1 MVPKIVNLG
10 MNLKLTNRDL
20 LGVSAIIIAGCAAFF
35 SVTGLGVLFNST
47 AVMIMASGLEF
58 AKIVLAAHLKKN
70 WAQIEKVL
78 RSYLVI
84 ATILLMLLTSM
95 GIFGY
100 LSNSFQSQS
109 LKLEQADRKETLIK
123 DKININNSEIN
134 RYNTQVSNITTIRN
148 SQEKN
153 YSKLI
158 EKDKFTGRLSNQIN
172 GADNQIK
179 IYSKKIDSL
188 NNSNLVLYQDID
200 SLKNTNLDLEK
211 EVGGFRFVAQSFNI
225 PLKKAVKWFILLIVF
240 VFDPLA
246 IALIIAYNK
255 SYLVEDIVIAENNNS
270 FEEEQKRGRPK
281 KKL

>member
-1 MVPKIVNLG
+1 LVPKIVNLG

-20 LGVSAIIIAGCAAFF
+20 LGLSAIIIAGCAAFF

-58 AKIVLAAHLKKN
+58 AKIVLAAYLKKN

-78 RSYLVI
+78 RAYLVI

-123 DKININNSEIN
+123 DKININNNEIN
-134 RYNTQVSNITTIRN
+134 RYNAQVSNITTIRN
-148 SQEKN
+148 SQENN

-179 IYSKKIDSL
+179 LYSKKIDSL

-200 SLKNTNLDLEK
+200 SLKNTNIDLEK

-255 SYLVEDIVIAENNNS
+255 SLEDDVIAENNNS

>member
-20 LGVSAIIIAGCAAFF
+20 LGLSAIIIAGCAAFF

-58 AKIVLAAHLKKN
+58 AKIVLAAYLKKN

-78 RSYLVI
+78 RAYLVI

-123 DKININNSEIN
+123 DKININNNEIN
-134 RYNTQVSNITTIRN
+134 RYNAQVSNITTIRN
-148 SQEKN
+148 SQENN

-179 IYSKKIDSL
+179 LYSKKIDSL

-200 SLKNTNLDLEK
+200 SLKNTNIDLEK

-255 SYLVEDIVIAENNNS
+255 SLEDDVIAENNNS

>member
-1 MVPKIVNLG
+1 

-20 LGVSAIIIAGCAAFF
+20 LGLSAIIIAGCAAFF

-58 AKIVLAAHLKKN
+58 AKIVLAAYLKKN
-70 WAQIEKVL
+70 WAEIEKVL
-78 RSYLVI
+78 RAYLVI

-100 LSNSFQSQS
+100 LSNSFQSQG

-148 SQEKN
+148 SQENN

-158 EKDKFTGRLSNQIN
+158 EKDKYTGRLSNQIN

-179 IYSKKIDSL
+179 LYSKKLDSL
-188 NNSNLVLYQDID
+188 NNSNIALYQGID

-211 EVGGFRFVAQSFNI
+211 EVGGFRFVAQAFNI
-225 PLKKAVKWFILLIVF
+225 PINKAVKWFILLIVF

-255 SYLVEDIVIAENNNS
+255 SLEDDVIAENNNS

>member
-1 MVPKIVNLG
+1 LVPKIVNLG

-20 LGVSAIIIAGCAAFF
+20 LGLSAIIIAGCAAFF

-58 AKIVLAAHLKKN
+58 AKIVLAAYLKKN
-70 WAQIEKVL
+70 WAEIEKVL
-78 RSYLVI
+78 RAYLVI

-100 LSNSFQSQS
+100 LSNSFQTQS

-148 SQEKN
+148 SQENN

-172 GADNQIK
+172 VADNQIK
-179 IYSKKIDSL
+179 LYSKKIDSL
-188 NNSNLVLYQDID
+188 NNSNLVLYQYID
-200 SLKNTNLDLEK
+200 SLKNTNIDLEK

-255 SYLVEDIVIAENNNS
+255 SNLVEDIVIAENNNS

>member
-1 MVPKIVNLG
+1 MVSKIVNLG

-20 LGVSAIIIAGCAAFF
+20 LGLSAIIIAGCAAFF

-58 AKIVLAAHLKKN
+58 AKIVLAAYLKKN

-78 RSYLVI
+78 RAYLVI

-148 SQEKN
+148 SQENN

-179 IYSKKIDSL
+179 LYSKKIDSL

-200 SLKNTNLDLEK
+200 SLKNTNIDLEK

-255 SYLVEDIVIAENNNS
+255 SLEDDVIAENNNS

>member
-20 LGVSAIIIAGCAAFF
+20 LGLSAIIIAGCAAFF

-58 AKIVLAAHLKKN
+58 AKIVLAAYLKKN

-148 SQEKN
+148 SQENN

-172 GADNQIK
+172 VADNQIK
-179 IYSKKIDSL
+179 LYSKKIDSL
-188 NNSNLVLYQDID
+188 NNSNLVLYQYID
-200 SLKNTNLDLEK
+200 SLKNTNIDLEK

-255 SYLVEDIVIAENNNS
+255 SNLVEDIVIAENNNS

>member
-1 MVPKIVNLG
+1 MVSKIVNLG
-10 MNLKLTNRDL
+10 MNLKMTNRDL
-20 LGVSAIIIAGCAAFF
+20 LGLSAIIIAGCAAFF

-58 AKIVLAAHLKKN
+58 AKIVLAAYLKKN
-70 WAQIEKVL
+70 WAEIEKVL
-78 RSYLVI
+78 RAYLVI

-148 SQEKN
+148 SQENN

-179 IYSKKIDSL
+179 LYSKKLDSL
-188 NNSNLVLYQDID
+188 NNSNIALYQGID
-200 SLKNTNLDLEK
+200 SLKNNNLDLEK
-211 EVGGFRFVAQSFNI
+211 EVGGFRFVAQAFNI

-240 VFDPLA
+240 VFDPLS

-255 SYLVEDIVIAENNNS
+255 SYAEDIVIAENNNS

>member
-1 MVPKIVNLG
+1 LVPKIVNLG

-20 LGVSAIIIAGCAAFF
+20 LGLSAIIIAGCAAFF

-58 AKIVLAAHLKKN
+58 AKIVLAAYLKKN

-148 SQEKN
+148 SQENN

-172 GADNQIK
+172 VADNQIK
-179 IYSKKIDSL
+179 LYSKKIDSL
-188 NNSNLVLYQDID
+188 NNSNLVLYQYID
-200 SLKNTNLDLEK
+200 SLKNTNIDLEK

-255 SYLVEDIVIAENNNS
+255 SNLVEDIVIAENNNS

>member
-1 MVPKIVNLG
+1 
-10 MNLKLTNRDL
+10 
-20 LGVSAIIIAGCAAFF
+20 
-35 SVTGLGVLFNST
+35 
-47 AVMIMASGLEF
+47 MIMASGLEF
-58 AKIVLAAHLKKN
+58 AKIVLAAYLKKN

-148 SQEKN
+148 SQENN

-172 GADNQIK
+172 VADNQIK
-179 IYSKKIDSL
+179 LYSKKIDSL
-188 NNSNLVLYQDID
+188 NNSNLVLYQYID
-200 SLKNTNLDLEK
+200 SLKNTNIDLEK

-255 SYLVEDIVIAENNNS
+255 SNLVEDIVIAENNNS

>member
-20 LGVSAIIIAGCAAFF
+20 LGLSAIIIAGCAAFF

-58 AKIVLAAHLKKN
+58 AKIVLSAYLKKN

-78 RSYLVI
+78 RAYLVI

-148 SQEKN
+148 SQENN

-179 IYSKKIDSL
+179 LYSKKIDSL

-200 SLKNTNLDLEK
+200 SLKNTNIDLEK

-255 SYLVEDIVIAENNNS
+255 SLEDDVIAENNNS

>member
-1 MVPKIVNLG
+1 LVSKIVNLG

-20 LGVSAIIIAGCAAFF
+20 LGLSAIIIAGCAAFF

-58 AKIVLAAHLKKN
+58 AKIVLAAYLKKN

-78 RSYLVI
+78 RAYLVI

-148 SQEKN
+148 SQENN

-179 IYSKKIDSL
+179 LYSKKIDSL

-200 SLKNTNLDLEK
+200 SLKNTNIDLEK

-255 SYLVEDIVIAENNNS
+255 SLEDVIAENNNS

>member
-1 MVPKIVNLG
+1 

-20 LGVSAIIIAGCAAFF
+20 LGLSAIIIAGCAAFF

-58 AKIVLAAHLKKN
+58 AKIVLAAYLKKN
-70 WAQIEKVL
+70 WAEIEKVL
-78 RSYLVI
+78 RAYLVI

-100 LSNSFQSQS
+100 LSNSFQTQS

-148 SQEKN
+148 SQENN

-179 IYSKKIDSL
+179 VYSKKIDSL
-188 NNSNLVLYQDID
+188 NNSNLALYQDID
-200 SLKNTNLDLEK
+200 SLKNTNIDLEK

-255 SYLVEDIVIAENNNS
+255 SLEDDVIAENNNS

-281 KKL
+281 KKI

>member
-1 MVPKIVNLG
+1 MVSKIVNLG

-20 LGVSAIIIAGCAAFF
+20 LGLSAIIIAGCAAFF

-58 AKIVLAAHLKKN
+58 AKIVLAAYLKKN

-78 RSYLVI
+78 RAYLVI

-148 SQEKN
+148 SQENN

-179 IYSKKIDSL
+179 VYSKKIDSL
-188 NNSNLVLYQDID
+188 NNSNLALYQDID
-200 SLKNTNLDLEK
+200 SLKNTNIDLEK

-255 SYLVEDIVIAENNNS
+255 SLEDDVIAENNNS

-281 KKL
+281 KKI

>member
-20 LGVSAIIIAGCAAFF
+20 LGLSAIIIAGCAAFF

-58 AKIVLAAHLKKN
+58 AKIVLAAYLKKN
-70 WAQIEKVL
+70 WAEIEKVL
-78 RSYLVI
+78 RAYLVI

-100 LSNSFQSQS
+100 LSNSFQTQS

-148 SQEKN
+148 SQENN

-172 GADNQIK
+172 VADNQIK
-179 IYSKKIDSL
+179 LYSKKIDSL
-188 NNSNLVLYQDID
+188 NNSNLVLYQYID
-200 SLKNTNLDLEK
+200 SLKNTNIDLEK

-255 SYLVEDIVIAENNNS
+255 SNLVEDIVIAENNNS

>member
-1 MVPKIVNLG
+1 MVSKIVNLG

-20 LGVSAIIIAGCAAFF
+20 LGLSAIIIAGCAAFF

-58 AKIVLAAHLKKN
+58 AKIVLAAYLKKN

-78 RSYLVI
+78 RAYLVI

-148 SQEKN
+148 SQENN

-179 IYSKKIDSL
+179 LYSKKIDSL

-200 SLKNTNLDLEK
+200 SLKNTNIDLEK

-255 SYLVEDIVIAENNNS
+255 SLEDVIAENNNS

>member
-1 MVPKIVNLG
+1 LVSKIVNLG

-20 LGVSAIIIAGCAAFF
+20 LGLSAIIIAGCAAFF

-58 AKIVLAAHLKKN
+58 AKIVLAAYLKKN

-109 LKLEQADRKETLIK
+109 LKIEQADRKETLIK

-148 SQEKN
+148 SQENN

-172 GADNQIK
+172 GADNQIRL
-179 IYSKKIDSL
+179 YSKKLDSL
-188 NNSNLVLYQDID
+188 NNSNIALYQVID

-255 SYLVEDIVIAENNNS
+255 SLEDDVIVENNNS

-281 KKL
+281 KKI

>member
-35 SVTGLGVLFNST
+35 SVTGLGVLFNSM
-47 AVMIMASGLEF
+47 AVMVMASGLEF
-58 AKIVLAAHLKKN
+58 AKIVLAAYLKKN
-70 WAQIEKVL
+70 WGQIEKVL
-78 RSYLVI
+78 RAYLVI

-148 SQEKN
+148 SQENN

-255 SYLVEDIVIAENNNS
+255 SNLVEDIVIAENNNS

>member
-1 MVPKIVNLG
+1 LVSKIVNLG

-20 LGVSAIIIAGCAAFF
+20 LGLSAIIIAGCAAFF

-58 AKIVLAAHLKKN
+58 AKIVLAAYLKKN

-78 RSYLVI
+78 RAYLVI

-148 SQEKN
+148 SQENN

-179 IYSKKIDSL
+179 LYSKKIDSL

-200 SLKNTNLDLEK
+200 SLKNTNIDLEK

-255 SYLVEDIVIAENNNS
+255 SLEDDVIAENNNS

>member
-1 MVPKIVNLG
+1 MVSKIVNLG

-20 LGVSAIIIAGCAAFF
+20 LGLSAIIIAGCAAFF

-58 AKIVLAAHLKKN
+58 AKIVLAAYLKKN

-78 RSYLVI
+78 RAYLVI

-148 SQEKN
+148 SQENN

-158 EKDKFTGRLSNQIN
+158 DKDKFTGRLYNQIN

-179 IYSKKIDSL
+179 VYSKKIDNL
-188 NNSNLVLYQDID
+188 NNSNLALYQDID
-200 SLKNTNLDLEK
+200 SLKNSNIDLEK

-255 SYLVEDIVIAENNNS
+255 SLEDDVIAENNNS

-281 KKL
+281 KKI